1 MREILRPCRD
11 IPSRPF
17 MQRKDKKMPKM
28 PEMPELI
35 AAVSDALIRRQEV
48 ERLTGLGRSAIY
60 ARIDPNH
67 SQHDPTFPRP
77 VPLGSTH
84 AVRWVSG
91 EVSAWIKA
99 RIAER
104 DNRKAA

>member
-1 MREILRPCRD
+1 MA
-11 IPSRPF
+11 
-17 MQRKDKKMPKM
+17 
-28 PEMPELI
+28 ELI
-35 AAVSDALIRRQEV
+35 TAVKNALLRRQEV

-60 ARIDPNH
+60 SRLDPNN

-77 VPLGSTH
+77 VPLGSAGSTH

-91 EVSAWIKA
+91 EVDAWIKA

>member
-1 MREILRPCRD
+1 MA
-11 IPSRPF
+11 
-17 MQRKDKKMPKM
+17 
-28 PEMPELI
+28 ELI
-35 AAVSDALIRRQEV
+35 TAVKNALLRRQEV

-60 ARIDPNH
+60 ARLDPNH
-67 SQHDPTFPRP
+67 SQYDPSFPRP
-77 VPLGSTH
+77 VPLGSKGSTGSTH

-91 EVSAWIKA
+91 EVDAWIKA